1 MVQRKNKNIEI
12 IRKFKKKIDKK
23 GTDKIIFFGSRARGS
38 YNKESD
44 FDIIVISDKFN
55 NISLYK
61 RPLEIYLSW
70 EEDYPLEVLCYTPKE
85 FEKKKKQIGIVQEA
99 VKEGI
104 VID

>member
-23 GTDKIIFFGSRARGS
+23 GTDKIIFSGSRARGS

-55 NISLYK
+55 NISWYK

>member
-55 NISLYK
+55 NISWYK